1 MGRAVVHQ
9 RQLPGFLLELREKGV
24 TRISREPARFDGSV
38 AVRWSDPGAPLG
50 DAGYRADLQAFVP
63 AFVLSGAFVLFLVL
77 VFGLVTFLTGGLA
90 GP

>member
-9 RQLPGFLLELREKGV
+9 RQLPGFLKGLREKGV

-38 AVRWSDPGAPLG
+38 AVRWSEPGAALR
-50 DAGYRADLQAFVP
+50 DAEFRADLRAFLP
-63 AFVLSGAFVLFLVL
+63 AFVLSGIFLLLVVA
-77 VFGLVTFLTGGLA
+77 VFGFITFLTGGVA